1 MKNKILALTLSFVSF
16 ALVMYILMI
25 IVTYEWVRLAVLV
38 GAFTN
43 TLLFITYLIYKIW
56 LSVINNKSE
65 KYEDN

>member
-1 MKNKILALTLSFVSF
+1 MKNKILALTLSLVSF

-43 TLLFITYLIYKIW
+43 TLLFIIYLIYKIW
-56 LSVINNKSE
+56 LSVIANKSQ
-65 KYEDN
+65 KYEK

>member
-1 MKNKILALTLSFVSF
+1 MKNKILALTLSLGSL

-38 GAFTN
+38 GAFTY
-43 TLLFITYLIYKIW
+43 IIYLIYKIW

>member
-1 MKNKILALTLSFVSF
+1 MKNKILALTLSLGSL
-16 ALVMYILMI
+16 ALVMYVLMI

-38 GAFTN
+38 GSFTY
-43 TLLFITYLIYKIW
+43 IIYLIYKIW